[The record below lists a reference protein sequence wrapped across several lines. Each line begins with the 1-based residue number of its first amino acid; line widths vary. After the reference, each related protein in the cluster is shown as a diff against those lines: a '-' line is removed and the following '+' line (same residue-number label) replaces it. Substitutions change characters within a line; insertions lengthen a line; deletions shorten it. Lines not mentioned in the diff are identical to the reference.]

1 MINFRTDLALERR
14 DLYKKAHNISDEIH
28 GLETE
33 KEEKGKKKRTR
44 SDVDAMKVTQPIRVS
59 RTLRPQ

>member
-1 MINFRTDLALERR
+1 M
-14 DLYKKAHNISDEIH
+14 YKRLLDEDV
-28 GLETE
+28 